1 MSQTPFRSVQQR
13 ASQAEGISNLKAP
26 DRSKQTAELARQQN
40 VQNQNLQTVIGL
52 NQQFTAF
59 NQQTLSDIDI
69 NNQRLV
75 QAQLSDNKELSF
87 KARQMRQSQGLADDK
102 MLADFDSQI
111 LNLKNSQQ
119 VTANQLKQQQDI
131 ARDNSITNFGESF
144 LKFSQTLVEERA
156 ERINKANR
164 RIQAGA
170 MLDGFLSQLNSE
182 TPALDAAQQARVDAN
197 VTLSEAA
204 NADETAGRI
213 NDATELR
220 SNNGFYNYGY
230 AEGVALKAASS
241 FGNYLSEKQ
250 KEFEDKFP
258 FGSPDAYI
266 MQQSFIRQATIDFI
280 DKNNLSSIPPEVLN
294 KYFARTA
301 LSAQA
306 AVAKEFNDKNN
317 QYVKKASVSRAVSE
331 LRTAGM
337 PYQGPSR
344 GAFNE
349 SVFASDV
356 SKSLTVLIKADP
368 VNASANV
375 KKAYDALK
383 ADAKLGGNLKPLKTF
398 IGILEGEKFF
408 SYFANDAL
416 NDYPTFL
423 RNEEKEVKREM
434 DEISSERADKLL
446 LQLERLDGITD
457 IDTRDAKRNQIL
469 DQLGSLND
477 NDRLRVTK
485 QVNDLPIINNKAA
498 TEARDLWLNS
508 GERTAEDVRNFAEL
522 NKRQLGGDVYLDTVK
537 IADQYAKVS
546 KPDPAI
552 TDKFKQVKDA
562 IDGLRPTIKQ
572 EQARLDASLVNRI
585 NNAVSRRQD
594 QLQRRFNIWKRS
606 EQRTSFEEFLKANKD
621 LTESLITDKEF
632 KTGFNEPLPT
642 NAPGVKKTAIPNVTN
657 GLNTFA
663 FTTPLERQNARSGA
677 YGVLEP
683 SANVYLEVAEVR
695 DQVAL
700 YEQGNTSGLLKD
712 LSRAAGTKP
721 VDFLRQQMDL
731 MGIQGTVDDPK
742 PDSFT
747 KPKRGWQPFK
757 STQTFYA
764 EQGLTANTADALSQ
778 LVVSLSSGNPN
789 LGSGQKGLFDF
800 NAQEQNLLYEF
811 AESTSRDPLDPYTQL
826 EYVSKKIDSFKTGN
840 SQQKTAFRFLAASKP
855 TNDQLKRSLL
865 LLFPGINR
873 TLLDRAI
880 LNMRN

>member
-13 ASQAEGISNLKAP
+13 ASQSEGISNLQAP

-40 VQNQNLQTVIGL
+40 IQNQNLQTVIGL
-52 NQQFTAF
+52 NQQVSAF
-59 NQQTLSDIDI
+59 NQQTLSEIDI

-75 QAQLSDNKELSF
+75 QAQLSTNKELSL
-87 KARQMRQSQGLADDK
+87 KAREMRQRQGLADDK
-102 MLADFDSQI
+102 MLADFDNQI
-111 LNLKNSQQ
+111 TNLRNAQQ
-119 VTANQLKQQQDI
+119 TTANQLKQQQDI
-131 ARDNSITNFGESF
+131 ARDNAITNLGESF

-156 ERINKANR
+156 ERTNQANR
-164 RIQAGA
+164 QIMAGA

-197 VTLSEAA
+197 VGLSEAA
-204 NADETAGRI
+204 NADEAAGRI

-241 FGNYLSEKQ
+241 FSSYLSERQ

-258 FGSPDAYI
+258 FGKPDAFI
-266 MQQSFIRQATIDFI
+266 LQQSFIRQATIDFI
-280 DKNNLSSIPPEVLN
+280 DQNNLSTIPPEVLN

-306 AVAKEFNDKNN
+306 AITKEFNDKNAT
-317 QYVKKASVSRAVSE
+317 YVKKAQIEKSIGD
-331 LRTAGM
+331 LRTAAIA
-337 PYQGPSR
+337 YQGPT
-344 GAFNE
+344 GATFNE
-349 SVFASDV
+349 QVFASDI

-368 VNASANV
+368 TNASANV

-383 ADAKLGGNLKPLKTF
+383 ADTKTGGNLQPLQTF
-398 IGILEGEKFF
+398 VGVLEGEEFF
-408 SYFANDAL
+408 SYFANEAL

-434 DEISSERADKLL
+434 EEISSERADELL
-446 LQLERLDGITD
+446 LQLEKLDDTTD
-457 IDTRDAKRNQIL
+457 PALREAKRNQIL
-469 DQLGSLND
+469 DQLGSLTKGD
-477 NDRLRVTK
+477 QLKVTRAA
-485 QVNDLPIINNKAA
+485 NELPIINKKAA
-498 TEARDLWLNS
+498 TEARDRWLNS
-508 GERTAEDVRNFAEL
+508 AEWTADDIRNWAEQ
-522 NKRQLGGDVYLDTVK
+522 NKRQMGSEVYLDTLK
-537 IADQYAKVS
+537 YADQFEQVAQ
-546 KPDPAI
+546 PDPGI
-552 TDKFKQVKDA
+552 IERFKQAKDA
-562 IDGLRPTIKQ
+562 IAGLTPTVKQ
-572 EQARLDASLVNRI
+572 PETQKDVHLTNRI
-585 NNAVSRRQD
+585 NNAISRRQD

-621 LTESLITDKEF
+621 LLEKPITDNEYKP
-632 KTGFNEPLPT
+632 GYNEPLGT
-642 NAPGVKKTAIPNVTN
+642 TAPGVTKTAIPNTN

-663 FTTPLERQNARSGA
+663 YTAPLERQNARSGA

-700 YEQGNTSGLLKD
+700 YEQGNTTGLLKD
-712 LSRAAGTKP
+712 LSRAAGMKP
-721 VDFLRQQMDL
+721 VDFLRKQMDL

-747 KPKRGWQPFK
+747 KPKRGWQPLN

-764 EQGLTANTADALSQ
+764 EKGLTANTADALAQ
-778 LVVSLSSGNPN
+778 LVVSLSSGNPAI
-789 LGSGQKGLFDF
+789 GSGQNGLFDF
-800 NAQEQNLLYEF
+800 NAQEQELLYKF
-811 AESTSRDPLDPYTQL
+811 ADEASKDPLDPYTQL

-840 SQQKTAFRFLAASKP
+840 PQQKAAFSRLAASKP

-873 TLLDRAI
+873 TLLERAI